1 MYGYTKI
8 EWYKDHENNWQSTD
22 NVYTI
27 GKIDTI
33 GYVAGKKNF
42 VIENGYKVFNDIVSC
57 RITTTLTKAKKW
69 CNEECE
75 RDYLHFLQL
84 EINQTNRYGS

>member
-1 MYGYTKI
+1 MFGYKKI
-8 EWYKDHENNWQSTD
+8 EWYKEYNEWKSPDR
-22 NVYTI
+22 VYTI
-27 GKIDTI
+27 SKIDTL
-33 GYVAGKKNF
+33 GYVVGKNNF

-57 RITTTLTKAKKW
+57 RITTTLAKAKKW

-75 RDYLHFLQL
+75 KDYLHFLQL